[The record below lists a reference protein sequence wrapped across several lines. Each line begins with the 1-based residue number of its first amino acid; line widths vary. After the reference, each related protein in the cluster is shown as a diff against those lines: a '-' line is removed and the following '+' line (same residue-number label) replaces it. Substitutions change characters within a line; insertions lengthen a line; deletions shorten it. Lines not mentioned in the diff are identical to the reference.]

1 MSLRSV
7 HARRVLLSL
16 VPLALVATLL
26 STGSLSGQGD
36 DGGPL
41 SVVVTP
47 EIPMPTAEVAVIGDG
62 LVAAPMVAP
71 ISSSGCVHSLNG
83 PVEQAARSVAETVVV
98 AQNSACVDATLT
110 SVAQEQVPQID
121 EGVQVVVIGGIG
133 LEFDWPSL
141 SAACLE
147 VGTRSAAGCQSE
159 ATTARANA
167 ANSFFSWRSLLQ
179 QTHRQAPDANIVL
192 LAPPTPVGSSPLLL
206 GSQCCSASVD
216 GHEQVRAVFDTAGSL
231 RRAVVE
237 STVGLPVVVV
247 DTDEA
252 FDGHR
257 LDDAEPWLS
266 ADPTGFGSPNSDG
279 AASLA
284 DLIDVLMP
292 VGIEAEAL
300 PATPAEIVLVLGATR
315 ADAIG
320 HEVIASTASDWLA
333 NYIDSNIA
341 PSVAMVPINTS
352 AAIVA
357 PTTTTTTSTTT
368 TTTAPEGG
376 PVGEDSAVIEE
387 DAPGDDQAA
396 DAPILEPTPE
406 VEPDPEGDEVQA
418 GNARAL
424 QDDGLSPVAQFATT
438 GDELSAALATIETSP
453 GVTTVA
459 DTAIA
464 ISNAAALLT
473 PTVDGHIVV
482 RSRNLDITNATDEG
496 IALLRSAVEAVD
508 ASVTVIAIG
517 GDQLGAIEDLLT
529 GTGASVIRSD
539 DADLGA
545 ALPAPT
551 PPPVL
556 RSLVVDDLDATIA
569 ETAPVAAS
577 ITSTRTESVEVRWL
591 ADGEIIA
598 AGQRTELPTAFLGLG
613 EHEIIVAVATD
624 SEQLAAS
631 FIVRISA
638 DGDGRVNDVCDSV
651 FDPFPID
658 IDGDDLPDAC
668 DADDDGDGLDDAID
682 PCPNELTDNLRDVDL
697 DGLPDRC
704 DADPLDGPAGD
715 IDGDGFPDSVD
726 NCPTTSQENQFDAD
740 HDGVGN
746 ACEATLSTPCTIT
759 GTEGNDNLVGTA
771 GDDVICGLGGDDTIT
786 ALDGDDTIFAG
797 AGDDLVYAGGGD
809 DRVYGGAG
817 DDELHGNGAVDHLLG
832 EAGNDVLSGGFGA
845 DVIFGGRGID
855 EVDGGAGPDVIFGGR
870 GNDILRGNDGPD
882 TISGD
887 RGNDEVV
894 GEDGND
900 LLTGGPGQDTVRA
913 GRGDD
918 RLIDVES
925 VDFVRGGTGIDLIDA
940 APLRVT

>member
-1 MSLRSV
+1 MSPRSV
-7 HARRVLLSL
+7 HTRRVLLSL

-47 EIPMPTAEVAVIGDG
+47 EIPLPTASVAVIGDG
-62 LVAAPMVAP
+62 LVAAPMIAP
-71 ISSSGCVHSLNG
+71 ISSTGCVHSLDG
-83 PVEQAARSVAETVVV
+83 PVERAARSAAETVVAV
-98 AQNSACVDATLT
+98 RNTACIDATLT

-121 EGVQVVVIGGIG
+121 EATQVVVIGGLG
-133 LEFDWPSL
+133 LEFDWPEL
-141 SAACLE
+141 SAACLDLN
-147 VGTRSAAGCQSE
+147 TRSAAGCQME

-179 QTHRQAPDANIVL
+179 QTHRQAPDANIVI
-192 LAPPTPVGSSPLLL
+192 LAPPTPVGSNSLLL

-247 DTDEA
+247 DADDA
-252 FDGHR
+252 FAGHR

-266 ADPTGFGSPNSDG
+266 LDSAAIGSPNSAG
-279 AASLA
+279 AAALA
-284 DLIDVLMP
+284 NLIDVLMP
-292 VGIEAEAL
+292 VGEDIEPL
-300 PATPAEIVLVLGATR
+300 PATPAEIVLVLGATL
-315 ADAIG
+315 ADTNAHEAIG
-320 HEVIASTASDWLA
+320 NSSLDWLA
-333 NYIDSNIA
+333 NYINSNVQ
-341 PSVAMVPINTS
+341 PSVAVVPVATS
-352 AAIVA
+352 DAVVA
-357 PTTTTTTSTTT
+357 PTTTSTTT
-368 TTTAPEGG
+368 TTTAPVDG
-376 PVGEDSAVIEE
+376 PVGEDSAVIDESPTVGE
-387 DAPGDDQAA
+387 PVVG
-396 DAPILEPTPE
+396 EPTPDGP
-406 VEPDPEGDEVQA
+406 VVAAGDDEAV
-418 GNARAL
+418 NDRAL
-424 QDDGLSPVAQFATT
+424 QNDGVTPIAQFATN
-438 GDELSAALATIETSP
+438 GEELAAALEAIETSP
-453 GVTTVA
+453 GVTAVT
-459 DTAIA
+459 DMAIA
-464 ISNAAALLT
+464 LSNAGSLLT

-482 RSRNLDITNATDEG
+482 RSRNLDIANATDEG
-496 IALLRSAVEAVD
+496 ISLLRTTVEDLDSAV
-508 ASVTVIAIG
+508 TFIAIG
-517 GDQLGAIEDLLT
+517 DDQLGTLEDLLAD
-529 GTGASVIRSD
+529 TGAEVIQSN
-539 DADLGA
+539 DANLGS

-556 RSLVVDDLDATIA
+556 RSVVVDDIDATVA
-569 ETAPVAAS
+569 EPAPVAAS
-577 ITSTRTESVEVRWL
+577 ITSARSEPVEVRWL
-591 ADGEIIA
+591 ANGEIIA
-598 AGQRTELPTAFLGLG
+598 AGQRTELPTSFLGLG

-638 DGDGRVNDVCDSV
+638 DGDGLVNDACESV
-651 FDPFPID
+651 FDPFPTD
-658 IDGDDLPDAC
+658 IDGDRLPAAC
-668 DADDDGDGLDDAID
+668 DGDDDGDGLDDAID
-682 PCPNELTDNLRDVDL
+682 PCPTDPTDNLRDVDL
-697 DGLPDRC
+697 DGIPDRC

-715 IDGDGFPDSVD
+715 IDGDGFPDSID

-759 GTEGNDNLVGTA
+759 GTEGNDTLVGTA
-771 GDDVICGLGGDDTIT
+771 GDDVICGLGGNDTIT
-786 ALDGDDTIFAG
+786 ALDGNDTIFAG
-797 AGDDLVYAGGGD
+797 AGNDLVYAGGGE

-817 DDELHGNGAVDHLLG
+817 DDELHGNGAVDLLLG

-855 EVDGGAGPDVIFGGR
+855 EADGGAGPDIIFGGR
-870 GNDILRGNDGPD
+870 GNDILRGNDGAD

-925 VDFVRGGTGIDLIDA
+925 VDFVRGGTGTDLIDA